1 VNPDRSRRTLAML
14 LVLFVG
20 LLVHVLLC
28 PPGAF
33 TVPSD
38 TFAVAYADG
47 SGGGPAHHRD
57 DKPVIPPGA
66 KLAKRSVAS
75 QAGVL
80 VGCLVLLVLAHVVR
94 PERPSRNAVWTDP
107 PSGAILLTRLCISRT

>member
-1 VNPDRSRRTLAML
+1 ML

-28 PPGAF
+28 PPGA
-33 TVPSD
+33 VAAQSD
-38 TFAVAYADG
+38 TFAVVYADG

-57 DKPVIPPGA
+57 EKPVIPPGA
-66 KLAKRSVAS
+66 KLAKRSFAS
-75 QAGVL
+75 QAGIML
-80 VGCLVLLVLAHVVR
+80 GCLAPLVVAHVVR
-94 PERPSRNAVWTDP
+94 QERTPRSSAWTGP